1 MIEDKKF
8 ILGLVGTIGAG
19 KSSAVEYLLTKGFD
33 HIKLSNVIREKAK
46 LKNPNRGTLQDWG
59 NKLRQNFGTDF
70 LARQAWK
77 KITRSKSKKFLIDGI
92 RNVAEVRF
100 LRGKENFHLI
110 CVNAHPKTRFK
121 RLRIRSS
128 SRDPLT
134 LEEFEKMED
143 RDLNENKEYGQQTKA
158 VMKLADFSIRNDS
171 PIEFFLELE
180 KIFKDISKK

>member
-1 MIEDKKF
+1 MTEDKKS

-46 LKNPNRGTLQDWG
+46 LKNPDRGTLQDWG
-59 NKLRQNFGTDF
+59 NKLRQTFGTDF
-70 LARQAWK
+70 LAKEAWK

-110 CVNAHPKTRFK
+110 CVDAHPKTRFK

-134 LEEFEKMED
+134 LEEFKEMES
-143 RDLNENKEYGQQTKA
+143 RDLNENKEHGQQTKA
-158 VMKLADFSIRNDS
+158 AMRLADFSIRNDS
-171 PIEFFLELE
+171 PIEFFLKLE